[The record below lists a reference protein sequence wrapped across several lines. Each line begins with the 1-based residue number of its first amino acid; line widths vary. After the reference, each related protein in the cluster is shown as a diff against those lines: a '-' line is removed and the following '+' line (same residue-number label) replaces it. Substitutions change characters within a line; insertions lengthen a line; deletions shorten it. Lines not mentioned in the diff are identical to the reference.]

1 MTAESLWD
9 LFVRTGLPEAYSLYH
24 RSASGTAGD
33 VFGQPFRDP
42 LVAGWHEPCDP
53 ADQTGGA

>member
-24 RSASGTAGD
+24 QTSSGAPEVPHEKSAQAGRDEAHGLENKIQGT
-33 VFGQPFRDP
+33 
-42 LVAGWHEPCDP
+42 
-53 ADQTGGA
+53 

>member
-24 RSASGTAGD
+24 QTLSGTARD
-33 VFGQPFRDP
+33 PFGQPYRDT
-42 LVAGWHEPCDP
+42 LVMGRYQGPR
-53 ADQTGGA
+53 QTDETSGT

>member
-1 MTAESLWD
+1 MTAESLWN

-42 LVAGWHEPCDP
+42 FVAGWHENHDP
-53 ADQTGGA
+53 ANQTRGT

>member
-24 RSASGTAGD
+24 RSASGTAG
-33 VFGQPFRDP
+33 VFFGQPFREP
-42 LVAGWHEPCDP
+42 FVAEEHESHDP
-53 ADQTGGA
+53 ANPTQGT